1 MLLVMQKCSK
11 LVTLFTI
18 GMWVTVKKALLLLT
32 LIVVGIIALSTLSL
46 YTVMQ
51 TSYATQ
57 VVNTLLNQLTPYQVT
72 AAKASYTPPLQL
84 TLEDVVIGQDDTNT
98 SLPKLTLWLS
108 QQPWQNG
115 KLAFDSIL
123 IEGATLNLK
132 HTQSALLSQ
141 LSLHQLALKETDISS
156 PGWSARGVNIQI
168 EQPKWQTEDQQ
179 LPFGDIQ
186 LSAQQLYM
194 HGEAL
199 DNLLVD
205 MRYQNQDSTIFG
217 SSFNWRGANISGQA
231 EQYPQGWSLI
241 NVTIDKLSL
250 SESQQ
255 INPLLTTL
263 ANFNLPIYHINSLDI
278 LNSSFSYGLW
288 QFKHLDASIEAI
300 SLDKPLW
307 QQEQGYASFNADSI
321 RHPSLAVFSPR
332 AKVTFTPNQISVDEF
347 DSDFK
352 QGRVQLQGTLAPQQ
366 VVLDQLSI
374 TGVKWLEDTE
384 QLAPT
389 MRALLSPLERLSI
402 ASLEVNNTQFIQ
414 VEQKPYWQVSGLT
427 IEGSD
432 LTLIEQNKL
441 GLFEGQL
448 ELSANSASIDKLLTT
463 QAHISAFANQHKFTL
478 ERAFVPLEQ
487 GYIEANGTWDRS
499 SVSAPWQFSI
509 HADGIPLDQYH
520 LQQYLPFA
528 LSGAA
533 EVEVELNGLSGDYS
547 MLSHSLSGQVTAY
560 LRQASLEAKSID
572 GEQSYQQKLGLDKIQ
587 LKADRGRIIVHSTEG
602 ATQLAGEMDLTKPQF
617 ATLLLKSHQP
627 CLQLWSD
634 LINGANVI
642 KATCDTP
649 KHTEPKA
656 PQAEENQD
664 SEPESGPNTTL

>member
-1 MLLVMQKCSK
+1 MLLVMKKCSK
-11 LVTLFTI
+11 LVTLFI
-18 GMWVTVKKALLLLT
+18 RGMWVTVKKALLLLT
-32 LIVVGIIALSTLSL
+32 LIIVGIIALATLGL

-51 TSYATQ
+51 TRYATP
-57 VVNTLLNQLTPYQVT
+57 VVNALLNQLTPYQVT
-72 AAKASYTPPLQL
+72 ANKASYTPPLQL
-84 TLEDVVIGQDDTNT
+84 TLEEVVIGQDDTST

-123 IEGATLNLK
+123 IEGATLDLK
-132 HTQSALLSQ
+132 HNQTALLSQ
-141 LSLHQLALKETDISS
+141 LTLHQLALKETDISS
-156 PGWSARGVNIQI
+156 PRWSARGVNLQI
-168 EQPKWQTEDQQ
+168 EQPKWQTEEQQ

-186 LSAQQLYM
+186 LSAQQLYIN
-194 HGEAL
+194 GEAL

-205 MRYQNQDSTIFG
+205 MRYQNQHSTIFG

-255 INPLLTTL
+255 ISPLLTTL

-288 QFKHLDASIEAI
+288 QFKHLDASIEDL

-307 QQEQGYASFNADSI
+307 QQQHGYASFNADSI

-332 AKVTFTPNQISVDEF
+332 AKVTFTPDQISIDEF

-352 QGRVQLQGTLAPQQ
+352 QGRVQLQGKLTPQQ
-366 VVLDQLSI
+366 VALDQLSI

-389 MRALLSPLERLSI
+389 IQALLSPLERLSI
-402 ASLEVNNTQFIQ
+402 ASLEVNNTQLIQ
-414 VEQKPYWQVSGLT
+414 VEHKPYWQISGLT
-427 IEGSD
+427 VEGTNLSIIED
-432 LTLIEQNKL
+432 HKL

-463 QAHISAFANQHKFTL
+463 QAHISALAHQHKFTL
-478 ERAFVPLEQ
+478 ERALIPLEQ

-509 HADGIPLDQYH
+509 HADGLPLDQYH
-520 LQQYLPFA
+520 LLHYLPFA

-547 MLSHSLSGQVTAY
+547 MLSHSLSGHITTS
-560 LRQASLEAKSID
+560 LRQASLAAKSID
-572 GEQSYQQKLGLDKIQ
+572 GEQSYKQDLDLDEIQ
-587 LKADRGRIIVHSTEG
+587 IKADRGRIAVFSTKG

-617 ATLLLKSHQP
+617 ATLLLKSEQP

-656 PQAEENQD
+656 SQVEDAQD
-664 SEPESGPNTTL
+664 SEPESEPSTTL